1 MLRTGLLED
10 KEEGRKETSM
20 VHGKAG
26 QYPLCNYKAARPL
39 LPRRAPPSLWG
50 SHVVME
56 WLQPLALLLVV
67 VRVLM

>member
-10 KEEGRKETSM
+10 MEEGRKETSM

-26 QYPLCNYKAARPL
+26 QYPPCNYKADRPL
-39 LPRRAPPSLWG
+39 LPRRTPPSLWG
-50 SHVVME
+50 SHVVTG
-56 WLQPLALLLVV
+56 WPQPLALLVV